1 VSAASPAEIP
11 WSTTAADRQALA
23 QRSDWTGINGLEQ
36 LWQPLARLYGD
47 SPALDAP
54 HARPAV
60 RLSFRQLHQGI
71 ETAAAGFAALGVRPG
86 EVVALF
92 AENGPRWLLADQGLM
107 RLGAADAVRGSAAP
121 VEELRYILRDCGAVA
136 LVVESASLLEKLAL
150 ASQPAGPLRLVV
162 LLEGERG
169 DAAAA
174 GATEQVDAA
183 TEQVDAA
190 TEQVGTATGTG
201 PTLVSWAELLALGE
215 TALASPGAT
224 TPWPAADPSR
234 IATILYTSG
243 TTGEPKGV
251 PLSHANLLHQLRC
264 LGVAVQPNP
273 GDRVVSVLPI
283 WHAYER
289 SAEYF
294 LLSCGC
300 QQTYTNLKQMR
311 ADLGRVRP
319 QYLISVPRLWEA
331 LLGGFEDALAAMASR
346 RQLLIRAALAN
357 SRAYC
362 LRRRQGLDLTL
373 VPEPPLQRLLAALE
387 AGLRWPLHRLAT
399 ALIWPQV
406 RKQLVGGE
414 LRLAISG
421 GGALAIHVDG
431 FFEAIGIELLVGYG
445 LTETS
450 PVLTCRRRWI
460 NRRGSAGQPL
470 PGTAIKVV
478 DLESR
483 SPLPQGGRGLVLA
496 KGPQVMTGYWHK
508 PEATAK
514 ALDAEGWFDTGDLG
528 YLLADGSLVLSGRAK
543 DTIVLS
549 SGENIEPGPL
559 EECLVACSLVE
570 QVMLVGQDR
579 KSLGA
584 LVVPRP
590 EALQA
595 YARELGLRLPHHLA
609 EPAQAPSTAAPA
621 TAAPATASPGTASP
635 VNAASDTA
643 ALYKAITSRLNRRLA
658 ARPGGRAEERLAG
671 VALVQPFSL
680 ENGLLTQTLKQR
692 RDRIASRD
700 AAAIDSIYAPRA

>member
-1 VSAASPAEIP
+1 MP

-23 QRSDWTGINGLEQ
+23 QRSDWSGLSGLEQ
-36 LWQPLARLYGD
+36 LWEPLARLYGD

-121 VEELRYILRDCGAVA
+121 VEELRYILRDSGAVA
-136 LVVESASLLEKLAL
+136 LVVESESLLEKLAL

-162 LLEGERG
+162 LLEGERA

-174 GATEQVDAA
+174 T
-183 TEQVDAA
+183 
-190 TEQVGTATGTG
+190 TGTG
-201 PTLVSWAELLALGE
+201 PTLASWAELLALGE
-215 TALASPGAT
+215 SALASPGAT

-357 SRAYC
+357 SRAYG
-362 LRRRQGLDLTL
+362 LRRRQCLDLTL
-373 VPEPPLQRLLAALE
+373 VPEQPPQRLLAALE

-406 RKQLVGGE
+406 RRQLVGGE

-450 PVLTCRRRWI
+450 PVLTCRRRWS

-478 DLESR
+478 DPDSR
-483 SPLPQGGRGLVLA
+483 SPLPQGSRGLVLA

-570 QVMLVGQDR
+570 QVLVVGQDR

-590 EALQA
+590 EALRD
-595 YARELGLRLPHHLA
+595 YARELGLPLPVENLPA
-609 EPAQAPSTAAPA
+609 EPAPA
-621 TAAPATASPGTASP
+621 TATAAQNTAPLNTAAL
-635 VNAASDTA
+635 DTA
-643 ALYKAITSRLNRRLA
+643 ALRKAITGRLNRRLA
-658 ARPGGRAEERLAG
+658 ARPGSRADERLAG
-671 VALVQPFSL
+671 VALVEPFSL

-700 AAAIDSIYAPRA
+700 AAAIDSIYAPRAQG